1 MTARSPSH
9 RWHILFESAAL
20 MPLVY
25 RNGKTIF
32 FAHVPKAGGSSV
44 EDYLIRRFGT
54 MTIRERSSKDPK
66 TKQRAGH
73 GKRDII
79 LATQHLS
86 AADLTTLLPT
96 DLDYSFALVRD
107 PVDRILSE
115 FRFQSGASRI
125 SRLGFSIWLRIVL
138 SAAGAEPRIY
148 ENHIRPQ
155 SDLVPDG
162 AEVFRLED
170 GFDGLTARLD
180 AMTGETRP
188 DLTVGHF
195 LKKPRAQIAVF
206 RQDVALI
213 RAFYAVDYARFS
225 YPDPDLSAYPQ
236 DAFGGLRGLVGWCIA
251 RTVVL
256 RHWLKWIG

>member
-1 MTARSPSH
+1 
-9 RWHILFESAAL
+9 
-20 MPLVY
+20 MPLV
-25 RNGKTIF
+25 RQNGKTIF
-32 FAHVPKAGGSSV
+32 FAHVPKTGGSSV

-54 MTIRERSSKDPK
+54 MTIRERSHKSTQPK
-66 TKQRAGH
+66 GLAP

-79 LATQHLS
+79 QSVSHLS
-86 AADLTTLLPT
+86 AADLMKLLPS

-115 FRFQSGASRI
+115 FRFQSSASRT
-125 SRLGFSIWLRIVL
+125 SRLGFSIWLRIML
-138 SAAGAEPRIY
+138 SAARAEPRIY

-155 SDLVPDG
+155 VDLIPDG

-170 GFDGLTARLD
+170 GFDGLIAKLD
-180 AMTGETRP
+180 AVTGETRS

-195 LKKPRAQIAVF
+195 LKKSRAQTTVF

-213 RAFYAVDYARFS
+213 QSFYENDYARFS
-225 YPDPDLSAYPQ
+225 YPDPDLAAYPP
-236 DAFGGLRGLVGWCIA
+236 DALAAVRDLVGWFIA